1 MTERVKIGPPHS
13 WLALVIGNSRLHW
26 ALVEADRLHTWNT
39 PHLPSDPVSLDPLQ
53 IHLTLN
59 DLLNRIEELPIER
72 QSDAGPFPHPDLPSA
87 LRSQLPL
94 WIASV
99 VPSQTAFWQ
108 AYPQTRLLT
117 LRDIPL
123 REMYPTLGIDRAL
136 AVWGIADRF
145 GLPAL
150 AIDAGT
156 ALTLTGVDPLGNL
169 VGGAILPGLGLQIR
183 SLAHHTAA
191 LPAIQP
197 QFIPDLPYWGRTT
210 PDSITS
216 GILHTLIAGLQ
227 TFITDWLQT
236 YPNSTVVLTGGDATL
251 LFQYL
256 QHHWQHRFPELL
268 SQVHADENLVFWG
281 MRAIVQQ
288 ANSSSAEVK
297 A

>member
-1 MTERVKIGPPHS
+1 VNIGPQP

-53 IHLTLN
+53 THRTLH

-72 QSDAGPFPHPDLPSA
+72 QSDAVPSPERPDLQSA
-87 LRSQLPL
+87 LRLTLPL

-108 AYPQTRLLT
+108 AYPQTRILT
-117 LRDIPL
+117 LADIPL
-123 REMYPTLGIDRAL
+123 QAMYPTLGIDRAL

-156 ALTLTGVDPLGNL
+156 ALTFTGVDPQGKL

-183 SLAHHTAA
+183 SLTHHTAA

-227 TFITDWLQT
+227 TFITHWLQT
-236 YPNSTVVLTGGDATL
+236 YPSSSVVLTGGDAPL

-256 QHHWQHRFPELL
+256 QHDWQQRFPELAA
-268 SQVHADENLVFWG
+268 QIHADENLVFWG
-281 MRAIVQQ
+281 MKAIVQP
-288 ANSSSAEVK
+288 ANRSAELKTKVDD
-297 A
+297 